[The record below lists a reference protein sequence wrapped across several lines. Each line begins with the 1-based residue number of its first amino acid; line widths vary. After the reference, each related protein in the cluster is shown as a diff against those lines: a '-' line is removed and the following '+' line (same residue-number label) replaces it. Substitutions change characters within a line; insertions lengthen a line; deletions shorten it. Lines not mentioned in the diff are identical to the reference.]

1 MSLTAEERHYLYW
14 LMQGDDAR
22 SERNRLRQTIKW
34 ATTFLLLIPWTICIN
49 LKVSVSPS
57 RRVRPEINQMMQNRT
72 SVYNFSLLSDG
83 AFRVNFDCY
92 TARPHFIIVLDDAS
106 STTYEDLSDDQKRQ
120 VISLALE
127 MVNNYSLDESRAVLS
142 QHCGTW
148 YSSRHN
154 YHAHLCVNAN
164 KYLAILKKRRNEF
177 NNWRHNDQDIRDYPI
192 DGMQKE
198 VKEIEGLI
206 IENVIEGADNVLFH
220 PSEPRV
226 GFVNKKSEKPTNPQA
241 WLEVQDRLMS
251 YANEK
256 DLLEGEGDYN
266 GCHVCLVLDGKTHG
280 KSTLSLS

>member
-1 MSLTAEERHYLYW
+1 
-14 LMQGDDAR
+14 
-22 SERNRLRQTIKW
+22 
-34 ATTFLLLIPWTICIN
+34 
-49 LKVSVSPS
+49 
-57 RRVRPEINQMMQNRT
+57 MMQNRT
-72 SVYNFSLLSDG
+72 SVYNFSLLGDG
-83 AFRVNFDCY
+83 TFRVNFDCY
-92 TARPHFIIVLDDAS
+92 TARPHFIIVLDDTLP
-106 STTYEDLSDDQKRQ
+106 TTYEDLSDDQKRQ

-164 KYLAILKKRRNEF
+164 KYLAILEERRNELS
-177 NNWRHNDQDIRDYPI
+177 NWPHNDQHIRDYPI
-192 DGMQKE
+192 DGMQRE
-198 VKEIEGLI
+198 VDEIQRLIIERLI

-226 GFVNKKSEKPTNPQA
+226 GFVNKKLKKPTNPQA
-241 WLEVQDRLMS
+241 WLEVQDRLML

-280 KSTLSLS
+280 KSTLVSELNNLKRN

>member
-1 MSLTAEERHYLYW
+1 
-14 LMQGDDAR
+14 
-22 SERNRLRQTIKW
+22 
-34 ATTFLLLIPWTICIN
+34 
-49 LKVSVSPS
+49 
-57 RRVRPEINQMMQNRT
+57 MMQNRT

-83 AFRVNFDCY
+83 TFRVNFDCY
-92 TARPHFIIVLDDAS
+92 TARPHFIIVLDDTL

-127 MVNNYSLDESRAVLS
+127 MVNNYSLDESAELAVLS

-164 KYLAILKKRRNEF
+164 KYLAILEERRNELI
-177 NNWRHNDQDIRDYPI
+177 NWPHNDQDIRDYPI
-192 DGMQKE
+192 DGMQRE
-198 VKEIEGLI
+198 VDEIERLIIERLI
-206 IENVIEGADNVLFH
+206 IENVIEEADNVLFH

-226 GFVNKKSEKPTNPQA
+226 GFVNKKSDKPTNPQA
-241 WLEVQDRLMS
+241 WLEVQDRLML

-280 KSTLSLS
+280 KSTLVSELNNLKRN

>member
-1 MSLTAEERHYLYW
+1 
-14 LMQGDDAR
+14 
-22 SERNRLRQTIKW
+22 
-34 ATTFLLLIPWTICIN
+34 
-49 LKVSVSPS
+49 
-57 RRVRPEINQMMQNRT
+57 MMQNRT

-92 TARPHFIIVLDDAS
+92 TARPHFIIVLDDTS
-106 STTYEDLSDDQKRQ
+106 STTYEDLTDDQKRQ

-164 KYLAILKKRRNEF
+164 KYLAILEERRNEF
-177 NNWRHNDQDIRDYPI
+177 NHWPHNDQHIRNYPI
-192 DGMQKE
+192 DGMQRE
-198 VKEIEGLI
+198 VDEIERI
-206 IENVIEGADNVLFH
+206 INANEAKNVIEWADNILFH

-226 GFVNKKSEKPTNPQA
+226 GFVDEKSNKPTNPQA
-241 WLEVQDRLMS
+241 WLEVQQRLMA
-251 YANEK
+251 YAIENV
-256 DLLEGEGDYN
+256 LLEGEGDYN
-266 GCHVCLVLDGKTHG
+266 GCHVCLVLDDKTHG

>member
-1 MSLTAEERHYLYW
+1 MSLTAEERHSLYW

-22 SERNRLRQTIKW
+22 SERNTLRQTIKW
-34 ATTFLLLIPWTICIN
+34 ATTFLLFIPWTICIN
-49 LKVSVSPS
+49 WKVSVSPS
-57 RRVRPEINQMMQNRT
+57 RRVRPEINQMMPNRR
-72 SVYNFSLLSDG
+72 SVYNFSLLG
-83 AFRVNFDCY
+83 TFRVNFDCY
-92 TARPHFIIVLDDAS
+92 TARPHFIIVLDDSS
-106 STTYEDLSDDQKRQ
+106 STTYEDLRDDQKRQ

-127 MVNNYSLDESRAVLS
+127 MVNKYSRDESRAVLS

-148 YSSRHN
+148 YSPRHN

-164 KYLAILKKRRNEF
+164 EYLAILEERRNEF
-177 NNWRHNDQDIRDYPI
+177 SNWPHNDQDIRDYPI
-192 DGMQKE
+192 DGMQRE
-198 VKEIEGLI
+198 VDEIEGLI

-226 GFVNKKSEKPTNPQA
+226 GFVDEMSNKPTNPQA
-241 WLEVQDRLMS
+241 WLEVQQRLMS

-256 DLLEGEGDYN
+256 VLLGGEGDYN